1 MEYDLNPY
9 FFQMILK
16 QRFNLQ
22 ILRKLS
28 YNKRRPSSQLE
39 TIFTQGEIISGIYPV
54 ELALKAKNRKI
65 YQVMYNP
72 GSKRTE
78 ALLDLAFASE
88 IPTKQIEFAQL
99 NSLAKQSEKRPVHQG
114 VIADVSRL
122 IPTDMRDEDVKPQ
135 ESLWV
140 LLCGL
145 KDPMNLGAV
154 IRSCYFLG
162 VDRVICPSEF
172 AQCPL
177 SPIVSKASAGV
188 LEIFPP
194 FSISHD
200 VQGFLHDQ
208 IQSGW
213 EVVGSEVYSESL
225 NSQSHQDV
233 LRNKAKRIL
242 ILGSE
247 GAGIPESLEPFCQ
260 RFIHIKP
267 GRDLDPCVDS
277 LNVSVAAAL
286 LVELLRNNQ

>member
-122 IPTDMRDEDVKPQ
+122 IPTDMRDEDV
-135 ESLWV
+135 S
-140 LLCGL
+140 
-145 KDPMNLGAV
+145 N
-154 IRSCYFLG
+154 I
-162 VDRVICPSEF
+162 
-172 AQCPL
+172 
-177 SPIVSKASAGV
+177 
-188 LEIFPP
+188 
-194 FSISHD
+194 
-200 VQGFLHDQ
+200 
-208 IQSGW
+208 
-213 EVVGSEVYSESL
+213 
-225 NSQSHQDV
+225 
-233 LRNKAKRIL
+233 
-242 ILGSE
+242 
-247 GAGIPESLEPFCQ
+247 
-260 RFIHIKP
+260 
-267 GRDLDPCVDS
+267 
-277 LNVSVAAAL
+277 
-286 LVELLRNNQ
+286 